1 MYTILYSF
9 KLLFC
14 TARTFGDPHLVSL
27 DGYKYTFNGHGEF
40 ILVQSLD
47 KYLNIQVRMTEA
59 AINNDDSNQTLAG
72 TGTVVSAVVAKHN
85 ESDTVQFELVDDE
98 LVALVN
104 GDIVD
109 FTELSE
115 QQFKNLTVS
124 YIGNG
129 TMTATLSTGVTVT
142 VRESSDILSSLAVT
156 LSDDYFQNTQG
167 LLGQYNGDDED
178 DLLPR
183 DAYYNGTTIS
193 INSTLEEIHYQFG
206 LTCKLK
212 ILK

>member
-1 MYTILYSF
+1 M
-9 KLLFC
+9 
-14 TARTFGDPHLVSL
+14 SL

-59 AINNDDSNQTLAG
+59 AINDDSNQTLAG

-85 ESDTVQFELVDDE
+85 ESDTIQFELVDDE

-124 YIGNG
+124 YTGNG

-183 DAYYNGTTIS
+183 DAYYNGTTIP